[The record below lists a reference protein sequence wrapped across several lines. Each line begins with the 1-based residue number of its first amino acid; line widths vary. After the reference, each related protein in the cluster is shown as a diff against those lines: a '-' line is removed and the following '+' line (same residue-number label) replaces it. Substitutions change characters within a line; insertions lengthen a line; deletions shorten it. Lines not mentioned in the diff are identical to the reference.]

1 MNKHLKI
8 NPIYDTIL
16 IKIGGDKMTATRE
29 IIAENISALRKNAKL
44 TQAELAEKLNYSDKA
59 ISKWE
64 RGDSVP
70 DVLVLAELAELF
82 SVTVD
87 YFLHTHTVDE
97 KKPAI
102 EAKKKRLRMTI
113 TMTSCIA
120 TYFVAAVIYFILDSL
135 YSEIGGLWRV
145 FLAPIPVVAIL
156 AIVFSAIWF
165 RHKIVLAASVSAL
178 IWSITLLLFIFLRTL
193 VEAWFLFIIA
203 VPLQLITV
211 FWFFFYKK

>member
-1 MNKHLKI
+1 
-8 NPIYDTIL
+8 
-16 IKIGGDKMTATRE
+16 MTATRE
-29 IIAENISALRKNAKL
+29 IIAENISALRKSAKL

-87 YFLHTHTVDE
+87 YFLHAHNADE

-113 TMTSCIA
+113 ALTSCIA

-145 FLAPIPVVAIL
+145 FLAPVPVVAIL
-156 AIVFSAIWF
+156 AIVFSSLWF
-165 RHKIVLAASVSAL
+165 RHKIALASSVSAL

-193 VEAWFLFIIA
+193 LEAWFLFIIA
-203 VPLQLITV
+203 VPLQLITLS
-211 FWFFFYKK
+211 WFFFYKK